1 MDRLGVAFFRTVSRC
16 CQYPVKLIER
26 PHWVVGVA
34 LVAICGSQIVASEPA
49 SGDDVDVFNAAV
61 PEPEQTLWSEGRK
74 AAYNASLAQPVSDVI
89 GIMEIPRLK
98 LEVPIYDGA
107 SDLHMDRGAARI
119 EGTARPGASGNLG
132 VAGHRDGFFRVLK
145 DIEIGDEITVTSL
158 SGLET
163 YVVSALSIVPPTA
176 VDVLAPTEKP
186 SLTLVTC
193 YPFYFVGH
201 APERFIVRAEKKDT
215 HPQDNT

>member
-1 MDRLGVAFFRTVSRC
+1 MI
-16 CQYPVKLIER
+16 LIER
-26 PHWVVGVA
+26 LFWIVGVA
-34 LVAICGSQIVASEPA
+34 LLAVYGSHLLASEHA
-49 SGDDVDVFNAAV
+49 RGEDVAAFKAAIA
-61 PEPEQTLWSEGRK
+61 EPEQSLWSEGRK
-74 AAYNASLAQPVSDVI
+74 AAYNASLTQTVSDVL
-89 GIMEIPRLK
+89 GIMEIPRLN

-119 EGTARPGASGNLG
+119 EGTARPGAPGNLG

-145 DIEIGDEITVTSL
+145 DIEVGDEITVTSM

-163 YVVSALSIVPPTA
+163 YVVSDLSIVSPTA
-176 VDVLAPTEKP
+176 VEVLDPTETP

-201 APERFIVRAEKKDT
+201 APERFIVRAEKKNT
-215 HPQDNT
+215 QTEDNT